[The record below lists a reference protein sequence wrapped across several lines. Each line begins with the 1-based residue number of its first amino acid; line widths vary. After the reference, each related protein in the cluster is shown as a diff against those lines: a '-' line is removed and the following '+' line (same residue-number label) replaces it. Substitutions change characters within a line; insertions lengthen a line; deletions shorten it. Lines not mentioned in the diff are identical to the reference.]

1 MPGGC
6 CWGYKQKMLK
16 NQIYNLV
23 EKGAHGSRRNLI
35 FDYSIMI
42 LILLNV
48 VAMVIESSKNLSESV
63 VLSLWYFEVF
73 SVVVFTIEY
82 LMRIY
87 VSDLTHPASGKFKSV
102 LKFIFSFYGLIDLL
116 AIAPFFLPFFIKA
129 DLRFMRILRLM
140 RFLRILKM
148 NRYNKSLLLIY
159 TVVKERKQELIMTGF
174 VAFLVLLISSFLM
187 YHVEGEF
194 QPEVFS
200 TILSSFWWAVAT
212 LTTVGYGDI
221 YPVTSL
227 GKFISGII
235 AVLGIGIIA
244 LPTGIISAG
253 FIDRLKKKDRV
264 KKCPHCG
271 KEIHE

>member
-1 MPGGC
+1 
-6 CWGYKQKMLK
+6 MLK
-16 NQIYNLV
+16 NQIYKLV
-23 EKGAHGSRRNLI
+23 EKGAHGSRLNLI

-48 VAMVIESSKNLSESV
+48 VALVIETSKNLSESV
-63 VLSLWYFEVF
+63 VLFLLYFEIF
-73 SVVVFTIEY
+73 SVVVFSIEY

-87 VSDLTHPASGKFKSV
+87 VSDLTYPASNKFKSA

-116 AIAPFFLPFFIKA
+116 AIAPFFLPFLIKA
-129 DLRFMRILRLM
+129 DMRFMRILRLT
-140 RFLRILKM
+140 RFLRILKI
-148 NRYNKSLLLIY
+148 NRYNNSLLLIF

-174 VAFLVLLISSFLM
+174 VAFLVLLVSSFLI
-187 YHVEGEF
+187 YHVEGEI
-194 QPEVFS
+194 QPEMFS
-200 TILSSFWWAVAT
+200 TVLSAFWWAVAT

-221 YPVTSL
+221 YPVTAL

-235 AVLGIGIIA
+235 AILGIGIIA

-253 FIDRLKKKDRV
+253 FVDRLKKKEKI